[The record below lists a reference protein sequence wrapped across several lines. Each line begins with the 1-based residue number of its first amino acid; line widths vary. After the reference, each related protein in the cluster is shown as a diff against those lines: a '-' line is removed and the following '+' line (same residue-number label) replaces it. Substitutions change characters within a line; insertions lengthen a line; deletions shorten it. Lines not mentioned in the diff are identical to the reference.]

1 MRGLTKDWKPEVS
14 KDEVFYET
22 YPGFLTTKLGSMA
35 SQESLSELGKFLR
48 GEN

>member
-1 MRGLTKDWKPEVS
+1 
-14 KDEVFYET
+14 
-22 YPGFLTTKLGSMA
+22 LTTKLGSMA